1 MSTAPGLRPHLR
13 EAKRLLAE
21 GREELNRRHAEGS
34 PGGEVC
40 AALSDLFDRLIL
52 EIYEVALV
60 DLGQAGPDG
69 LPSRLALVPHGGY
82 GRRDV
87 APYSDVDLMLLIDV
101 GAQEQVAPLAQR
113 LLRDLFDVGLNLGQS
128 VRTANDAWQLARKD
142 PIIWTSLVEARLLA
156 GSVGLF
162 SRFAVQFKKRSQ
174 RNAAALASMVDR
186 ARGEER
192 LQYGETVYLLEPN
205 LKRSRGGLR
214 DIQYLRWMSFAR
226 HGTPEVEALA
236 GAGTLSGEDVA
247 SLGPAKEFL
256 LRLRNEMHF
265 HAGKANDLLDRAE
278 QLRLAEAYGYRGAEG
293 LLAVE
298 QFMRE
303 YFRLTEGVS
312 QVVKRF
318 AAATRR
324 GPRWTGLLAPLISH
338 QFENEFRVGP
348 TDIQANT
355 RGLARLQT
363 DLTRILHLA
372 VVANLYNKPIAHA
385 TSEVIRAT
393 VRNLPDEISP
403 ETAERFIALLDQPTR
418 LGDILRSLHEMR
430 VLEKIIPAFEH
441 ARCLLQFNE
450 YHKYTVD
457 EHSIRAVEHAS
468 DFVHDRGPLGHV
480 YRHVKRKWLLH
491 LALLLHDLG
500 KGYPRDH
507 SEVGREIAAEVGRR
521 LHLSPSDAETL
532 CFLVHK
538 HLMMSHLAFRRDT
551 NDNQLIVRFAVEVG
565 SPEVMQMLFLLTA
578 ADLSAVGPGVLNPW
592 KIDVLADLHTR
603 AMRHLAGDS
612 PAMNLP
618 DYLAGQR
625 RKVLELLAQNRAH
638 SVPAADEDAAWFAR
652 QLEALPPSYLGST
665 PPPQVAEELK
675 QLRALQPGDV
685 IALGSYQPDRGT
697 VEYKIGT
704 HETITPGVFHKL
716 TGALTGRGLQI
727 LAAEIHTL
735 ADGLVFDRF
744 YAFDPDFNG
753 PPPPERIDEV
763 TSALKASLRDKPS
776 RPTFR
781 RIWKAGERRQAVL
794 PQLPTQVRVDNHTS
808 DRFTIFDIF
817 AADRTG
823 LLYMITRS
831 LFEKGLSV
839 GVAKIG
845 TYLDQVVDV
854 FYVTDQEGRK
864 LIDEEQLDSIRRQL
878 LEEIDA
884 FERQETETSRER
896 KR

>member
-1 MSTAPGLRPHLR
+1 MSTAPGMRPHLR

-21 GREELNRRHAEGS
+21 GRGELNRRHAEGS
-34 PGGEVC
+34 PGTEIC

-52 EIYEVALV
+52 EIYEVALF
-60 DLGQAGPDG
+60 DLYQAGPDG
-69 LPSRLALVPHGGY
+69 LPSRMALVPHGGY

-101 GAQEQVAPLAQR
+101 NAQEQVAPLAQR
-113 LLRDLFDVGLNLGQS
+113 LLRDLFDIGLNVGQS
-128 VRTANDAWQLARKD
+128 VRTANEAWQLARRD

-156 GSVGLF
+156 GSVRLF
-162 SRFAVQFKKRSQ
+162 SRFAVQFKRRSQ
-174 RNAAALASMVDR
+174 RNAAALANLVDKSR
-186 ARGEER
+186 REER

-205 LKRSRGGLR
+205 VKRSRGGLR

-226 HGTPEVEALA
+226 HGTPEVEAFA
-236 GAGTLSGEDVA
+236 DAGTLTGEDVA
-247 SLGPAKEFL
+247 SLAPAKEFL
-256 LRLRNEMHF
+256 LRLRNDMHF
-265 HAGKANDLLDRAE
+265 HAGKANDLLDRGE
-278 QLRLAEAYGYRGAEG
+278 QLRLAEAYGYRGLEG
-293 LLAVE
+293 LLPVE

-318 AAATRR
+318 TAATRR
-324 GPRWTGLLAPLISH
+324 GPRWTELLAPFVSH
-338 QFENEFRVGP
+338 QFEHEFRVGP
-348 TDIQANT
+348 SDIQANA

-372 VVANLYNKPIAHA
+372 VVANLYNKPIGH
-385 TSEVIRAT
+385 TTCEVIRAT
-393 VRNLPDEISP
+393 VGKLPDEISP
-403 ETAERFIALLDQPTR
+403 ESAERFVALLDQPSS

-457 EHSIRAVEHAS
+457 EHCIRAVEHAS
-468 DFVHDRGPLGHV
+468 DFLHDRGPLGHV
-480 YRHVKRKWLLH
+480 YRHIKRKWLLH

-500 KGYPRDH
+500 KGYPQDH
-507 SEVGREIAAEVGRR
+507 SEVGREIALEVGRR
-521 LHLSPSDAETL
+521 LHLSPADAEML
-532 CFLVHK
+532 GFLVHK
-538 HLMMSHLAFRRDT
+538 HLVMSHLAFRRDT
-551 NDNQLIVRFAVEVG
+551 NDDQLVVRFAVEVG

-592 KIDVLADLHTR
+592 KVDVLADLHRR
-603 AMRHLAGDS
+603 AMQHLAGDS
-612 PAMNLP
+612 PAMNAP

-625 RKVLELLAQNRAH
+625 QQALALLAESASAGNSRPEE
-638 SVPAADEDAAWFAR
+638 SDGDVAWFEK
-652 QLEALPPSYLGST
+652 QLEALPASYLSTT
-665 PPPQVAEELK
+665 PPVRVAEELRK
-675 QLRALQPGDV
+675 LRALEPGDV

-697 VEYKIGT
+697 IEYKIGT
-704 HETITPGVFHKL
+704 YETITPGVFHKL

-744 YAFDPDFNG
+744 YAIDPDFNG
-753 PPPPERIDEV
+753 PPPPERINEV
-763 TSALKASLRDKPS
+763 TAALVASLCDNPN

-781 RIWKAGERRQAVL
+781 RVWKAGERRQSL

-823 LLYMITRS
+823 LLYTIARS

-839 GVAKIG
+839 GGAKIG

-864 LIDEEQLDSIRRQL
+864 LLDEQRIDAIRRQL
-878 LEEIDA
+878 LEEIDS
-884 FERQETETSRER
+884 FEQHRSPLAP
-896 KR
+896 

>member
-1 MSTAPGLRPHLR
+1 MSIAPGLRPHLR

-34 PGGEVC
+34 PGAEIC
-40 AALSDLFDRLIL
+40 SALSDLFDRLIL
-52 EIYEVALV
+52 EIYEIALV

-69 LPSRLALVPHGGY
+69 LQARLALVPHGGY

-87 APYSDVDLMLLIDV
+87 APYSDVDLMLLIDA
-101 GAQEQVAPLAQR
+101 GAQDQVAPLAQR
-113 LLRDLFDVGLNLGQS
+113 LLRDLFDVGLSLGQS
-128 VRTANDAWQLARKD
+128 VRTANEAWQLARRD

-162 SRFAVQFKKRSQ
+162 SRFAIQFKKRSQ
-174 RNAAALASMVDR
+174 RHAAALTSLVDKSR
-186 ARGEER
+186 REER

-226 HGTPEVEALA
+226 HGTPELEALA
-236 GAGTLSGEDVA
+236 SDAALSAEDVA
-247 SLGPAKEFL
+247 SLAPAKEFL

-278 QLRLAEAYGYRGAEG
+278 QLRLAEAYGYRGVEG
-293 LLAVE
+293 LLPVE
-298 QFMRE
+298 QFMRQ

-312 QVVKRF
+312 QVVGRF

-324 GPRWTGLLAPLISH
+324 GPRWTELFAPLVTH
-338 QFENEFRVGP
+338 QFENEFRVAP
-348 TDIQANT
+348 THIQANA

-385 TSEVIRAT
+385 TCEVIRAS

-403 ETAERFIALLDQPTR
+403 ESAERFIALLDQPSR

-430 VLEKIIPAFEH
+430 VLEKIIPAFGH

-457 EHSIRAVEHAS
+457 EHCIRAVENAS
-468 DFVHDRGPLGHV
+468 DFVHDQGPLGRV
-480 YRHVKRKWLLH
+480 YRYVKRKWLLH

-500 KGYPRDH
+500 KGYPGDH
-507 SEVGREIAAEVGRR
+507 SDVGREIAAEVGRR
-521 LHLSPSDAETL
+521 LHLSPPDAETL
-532 CFLVHK
+532 CFLVHR

-551 NDNQLIVRFAVEVG
+551 NDNQVVVRFAVEVG

-603 AMRHLAGDS
+603 AMQHLAGDS
-612 PAMNLP
+612 PAINLP
-618 DYLAGQR
+618 DYVAGLRQKALALLTESGAP
-625 RKVLELLAQNRAH
+625 VLSE
-638 SVPAADEDAAWFAR
+638 EDVAWFER
-652 QLEALPPSYLGST
+652 QLAALPASYLAST
-665 PPPQVAEELK
+665 PTPQVAEELK
-675 QLRALQPGDV
+675 QLHTLKPGDV
-685 IALGSYQPDRGT
+685 IALGSYQPDRGS

-704 HETITPGVFHKL
+704 YEAITPGVFHKL

-753 PPPPERIDEV
+753 PPPPERINEV
-763 TSALKASLRDKPS
+763 TAALRASLCDNPNP
-776 RPTFR
+776 PTFR
-781 RIWKAGERRQAVL
+781 RIWKAGERRQAAL

-808 DRFTIFDIF
+808 DRYTILDIF

-823 LLYMITRS
+823 LLYTIARS

-864 LIDEEQLDSIRRQL
+864 LLDEGRLDTIRRQL

-884 FERQETETSRER
+884 FERQEAETSRVK